1 MFTAFKDWLYFI
13 TDKDGK
19 SYRLNN
25 NIVDTTG
32 TPTPIPTGPDGWR
45 EKSIRWG
52 RSQKYYGMVRSYSTP
67 LKFVKEAAMIIR
79 HALIMFGTEA
89 RLFLLIHKL
98 DKTFG
103 AGMTHKNFYKGE
115 LDLATVQSS
124 PNTVTTTILE
134 GGLDALL
141 KANEAT
147 TYEIPMDSPGA
158 VILEHDGILLQ
169 TKGNFSLVTD
179 LTIDNSQINNNW
191 LAPIINLRNEGQAFG
206 VEYLNESLEGLS
218 PSVFDDIADSDNWF
232 ARNSNPY
239 TITLQV
245 NGKLRVKT
253 INNSVNGSYRLRFLT
268 STQNVSNQNLYDIIP
283 GVILPVEGETE
294 EFNIDFAI
302 PLQPGEKLFLW
313 CTFITITG
321 GVGISIEFKE
331 GSEFSLSTV
340 SRYQTARYNA
350 FTPITLGRLL
360 IEKIA
365 GPGYSLQ
372 SDILSG
378 EWNGL
383 LITSGDALRG
393 FENAKLKTSWN
404 DYWKSLNA
412 VLNLEMRVEGDNVI
426 ISPKANAFGSQ
437 VVANLGVVT
446 ADEEQGFKPAVDYMY
461 NTIKVGYPN
470 SQIEDANGRYEVNVG
485 QIYTT
490 NLTRTVKELD
500 LISPYSASIYD
511 IEYTKINFEGKESTN
526 GETDSNVFFIH
537 CNNNPVLDESGLFFK
552 YTIRRD
558 TYDSITG
565 VFDPASVYNVEIS
578 PKRNLLRHGNFIRGG
593 LYFEQAGYITF
604 QGSDKNADL
613 ETVQNATV
621 ISPEIRIKE
630 SADVRISTLDSPL
643 FIPLEFTVES
653 PSPAGIA
660 DIMENTPTEQFSFI
674 YRDMTYYGFPLEVQV
689 QPADNAPQE
698 TRLLLSP
705 NNNIEALIHR

>member
-19 SYRLNN
+19 SYRVNN
-25 NIVDTTG
+25 GTVETTG

-67 LKFVKEAAMIIR
+67 LKFVKQGAQIIR
-79 HALIMFGTEA
+79 DALMKVGTEA

-98 DKTFG
+98 NKTFG
-103 AGMTHKNFYKGE
+103 AGLVHENFYKGE
-115 LDLATVQSS
+115 IDLSTVQSS
-124 PNTVTTTILE
+124 LNTVTANLLE

-141 KANEAT
+141 KANEGT
-147 TYEIPMDSPGA
+147 TYEIPMNTTGA

-169 TKGNFSLVTD
+169 TKGNFGLVTD
-179 LTIDNSQINNNW
+179 LPIDNSQINNNW
-191 LAPIINLRNEGQAFG
+191 LAPVINLSNDGQAFG

-218 PSVFDDIADSDNWF
+218 PSVFDDVADSDNWF

-239 TITLQV
+239 TINLEV
-245 NGKLRVKT
+245 KGKLRVKT
-253 INNSVNGSYRLRFLT
+253 VDNSVNGSYRLRFLT
-268 STQNVSNQNLYDIIP
+268 STQNVGNQNLYDIIP
-283 GVILPVEGETE
+283 GAANAIEGETE
-294 EFNIDFAI
+294 EFTIDMTI
-302 PLQPGEKLFLW
+302 PLQPEERLFFW
-313 CTFITITG
+313 GTFVTVTG
-321 GVGISIEFKE
+321 GIGITIEFKE
-331 GSEFSLSTV
+331 GSTFSLSTV
-340 SRYQTARYNA
+340 SRYKTDNYNA
-350 FTPITLGRLL
+350 FTPINLGRLL

-365 GPGYSLQ
+365 GPGYGLQ
-372 SDILSG
+372 SDILQND
-378 EWNGL
+378 WNGL

-404 DYWKSLNA
+404 DYWKALNS
-412 VLNLEMRVEGDNVI
+412 VINLEMRIVGMNVVI
-426 ISPKANAFGSQ
+426 NPKTSAFGST
-437 VVANLGVVT
+437 VVAALGAVT
-446 ADEEQGFKPAVDYMY
+446 TDEEQGFKPAVDYMY
-461 NTIKVGYPN
+461 NTIKVGYPD
-470 SQIEDANGRYEVNVG
+470 SQIQDANGRYEVNVG

-490 NLTRTVKELD
+490 PLTRVVKELD

-511 IEYTKINFEGKESTN
+511 IEYTRINFEGKESTN

-537 CNNNPVLDESGLFFK
+537 CNNTPILDDSGLFFK
-552 YTIRRD
+552 YQIRRD

-593 LYFEQAGYITF
+593 LYFEQAGYVTF

-613 ETVQNATV
+613 ETVTDATI

-643 FIPLEFTVES
+643 FIPLEFSGES
-653 PSPAGIA
+653 PSPAGIS

-674 YRDMTYYGFPLEVQV
+674 YRDLTYYGFPLEVQV

-705 NNNIEALIHR
+705 NNNIQNLIHG